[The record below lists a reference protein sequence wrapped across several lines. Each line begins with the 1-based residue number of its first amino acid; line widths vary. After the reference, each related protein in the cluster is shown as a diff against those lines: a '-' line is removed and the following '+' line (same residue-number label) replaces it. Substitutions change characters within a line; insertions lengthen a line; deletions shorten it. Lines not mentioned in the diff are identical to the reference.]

1 MFDTKHYHKNC
12 VKIYT
17 QRMEEIE
24 SFDEERDE
32 KYQPKIV
39 NKEAE
44 QINVFAFQ
52 TRRD

>member
-1 MFDTKHYHKNC
+1 MFNTKHYHKNC

-17 QRMEEIE
+17 KLMEEIE
-24 SFDEERDE
+24 SLDEERDE

-52 TRRD
+52 KRRD